1 MSGAVP
7 RPVWRGRA
15 LWLVLWLVLA
25 AVLAY
30 GASRI
35 DWGQVRAAL
44 RQADPLWVFIAFL
57 ANLSAL
63 PLWGLALRQ
72 FIPAGE
78 PQPYGRIVE
87 TLALTTAATQTL
99 SVFAGGATAA
109 LLLARRV
116 GLSTGAMISTITL
129 EQVTTGIVKSLIVG
143 AAMTSA
149 FAPGSMAAAG
159 GLLMLAILCA
169 FTGLLWA
176 AHSGPALQRIAI
188 GVGGRAG
195 RLIALLADWTAHLET
210 LRRPWRLA
218 AGIGFTACRRVME
231 GLGVLC
237 IQRAC
242 GIPVSPE
249 LALLIIAALSLA
261 TIIPGPPGNMGI
273 FEAAV
278 VVAYGWAGF
287 GAETAVAAALLQ
299 HFAYLAAALMPGYLL
314 FALGRWRNAPAQP
327 R

>member
-1 MSGAVP
+1 MSAAGSEGGSIR

-15 LWLVLWLVLA
+15 LWLALWLVLA
-25 AVLAY
+25 GVLAY

-35 DWGQVRAAL
+35 DWEQVSAAL
-44 RQADPLWVFIAFL
+44 RQADPFWVFMAFL

-63 PLWGLALRQ
+63 PLWGLALGR
-72 FIPAGE
+72 FIPPGE

-109 LLLARRV
+109 VLLVRRV

-143 AAMTSA
+143 AALSSA
-149 FAPGSMAAAG
+149 LAPRSMQAAG
-159 GLLMLAILCA
+159 ALLMLAIFCA
-169 FTGLLWA
+169 FTGLVWA
-176 AHSGPALQRIAI
+176 AHSGPALHGIAARF
-188 GVGGRAG
+188 GGRAG
-195 RLIALLADWTAHLET
+195 RLITLLADWTAHLET
-210 LRRPWRLA
+210 LRRPGRLA
-218 AGIGFTACRRVME
+218 AGIGFTAGRRLME
-231 GLGVLC
+231 GMGVLC

-242 GIPVSPE
+242 GIAVSPE

-278 VVAYGWAGF
+278 VVAYGWAGI

-299 HFAYLAAALMPGYLL
+299 HAAYLA
-314 FALGRWRNAPAQP
+314 
-327 R
+327 